1 MKKPDWMEEF
11 PGAITVTD
19 DEGKII
25 YMNNKAAQTF
35 EAEGGLALI
44 GRNIMDCHRPESQE
58 KIKKILESGKPNVYT
73 IEKKGQKKLIFQ
85 TVWSEAGQV
94 RGLVELSLEIP
105 TDMPHFV
112 RDQGGE

>member
-19 DEGKII
+19 AEGKII

-58 KIKKILESGKPNVYT
+58 KIRKISESGKPNVYT

-94 RGLVELSLEIP
+94 RGLVEISLEIP
-105 TDMPHFV
+105 PAMPHFL
-112 RDQGGE
+112 RD